1 MKSLKITL
9 LLAVFCVAL
18 MGLTHT
24 NEAKTTAV
32 DDIEKIDLKDNNIKT
47 ASTDKKGKVPPMT

>member
-18 MGLTHT
+18 MGLTHS
-24 NEAKTTAV
+24 NESKATTV
-32 DDIEKIDLKDNNIKT
+32 EDIESIDLKDNNIKT
-47 ASTDKKGKVPPMT
+47 VSTGKKGKVPPMT